1 MEDCRGY
8 DNDHID
14 RKNLPCIIKCRIK
27 QSISDTHGFTLVELV
42 VVLVIIAVLAAA
54 IGPAFLGYI
63 EKARKNSALNDGKKV
78 YMAVQSLVDQAHAD
92 LVDPHVRVTDERI
105 TDISGVEFSGGTP
118 QYTIEYDNNTFNVS
132 NPAGAMYSIKKFTYT
147 DGMFT
152 VIYNRKPGG
161 DQDVWTVTDN

>member
-78 YMAVQSLVDQAHAD
+78 YKVFLEVLKYIKNTINQFFV
-92 LVDPHVRVTDERI
+92 
-105 TDISGVEFSGGTP
+105 
-118 QYTIEYDNNTFNVS
+118 YTKYNAKNATTNSREYGS
-132 NPAGAMYSIKKFTYT
+132 STY
-147 DGMFT
+147 
-152 VIYNRKPGG
+152 
-161 DQDVWTVTDN
+161 